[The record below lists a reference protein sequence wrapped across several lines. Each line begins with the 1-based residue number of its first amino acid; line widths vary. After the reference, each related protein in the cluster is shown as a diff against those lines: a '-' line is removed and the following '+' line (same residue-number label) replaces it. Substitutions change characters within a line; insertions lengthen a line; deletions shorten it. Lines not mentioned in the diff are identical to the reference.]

1 MLKSHAITRRVLLAT
16 AGATVATAALAA
28 PYVNAAH
35 PAPASDERLHQ
46 LMAEWR
52 AAYDAVSAAPAEA
65 EGDAQMQ
72 RLYAIEREAVGI
84 RPATLAGFAIKLLLL
99 TNYGEFDL
107 DDFRAGLLTEAEAI
121 AGYAP
126 PATFRR
132 A

>member
-1 MLKSHAITRRVLLAT
+1 MPRNHDITRRALIAS

-35 PAPASDERLHQ
+35 LAPAGDERLHQ

-52 AAYDAVSAAPAEA
+52 AEYDAVCTTA
-65 EGDAQMQ
+65 DATSEIHMD
-72 RLYAIEREAVGI
+72 RLYAIEREAATI
-84 RPATLAGFAIKLLLL
+84 RPATIAGFAIKLLLL
-99 TNYGEFDL
+99 TNYGEHDL
-107 DDFRAGLLTEAEAI
+107 DGPASGLMAEAEAI

>member
-1 MLKSHAITRRVLLAT
+1 MPKSYAITRRALIAS

-35 PAPASDERLHQ
+35 LAPAGDERLHQ

-52 AAYDAVSAAPAEA
+52 MEYDAVCTTA
-65 EGDAQMQ
+65 DATNEIHMD
-72 RLYAIEREAVGI
+72 RLYAIERETATI

-99 TNYGEFDL
+99 TNYGDHDL
-107 DDFRAGLLTEAEAI
+107 DGPASGLMAEAEAI

-132 A
+132 S

>member
-1 MLKSHAITRRVLLAT
+1 MPKSHAITRRVLLAT

-35 PAPASDERLHQ
+35 PAPAGDERLHH

-52 AAYDAVSAAPAEA
+52 AEYDAVCTTAEA
-65 EGDAQMQ
+65 TNEIHMD
-72 RLYAIEREAVGI
+72 RLYAIEREAATI
-84 RPATLAGFAIKLLLL
+84 RPATLDGFAIKLLML
-99 TNYGEFDL
+99 TNYGEHDL
-107 DDFRAGLLTEAEAI
+107 DGPASGLMAEAEAI
-121 AGYAP
+121 TGYAP